1 MQLNAASQSV
11 YSQYSDVYQK
21 LKSGDI
27 TAEEALDF
35 HGETYA
41 KARGFTANPVW
52 TAAEAT
58 PIQSLPPELME
69 MFEAVKSLLP
79 PLPSAVTNAYSS
91 AETMGG
97 SSRDASFGQMT
108 AQQIIKRNFTDR
120 PTAEELADFTAQIF
134 EQTLRNMDAFSSS
147 IPAME
152 AAGVTPDDLS
162 RALVTRTR
170 DGTYK
175 VAGSDEK
182 ASNIA
187 RFINDNP
194 GVYEQYNNKWKS
206 NFAGIS

>member
-1 MQLNAASQSV
+1 
-11 YSQYSDVYQK
+11 
-21 LKSGDI
+21 
-27 TAEEALDF
+27 
-35 HGETYA
+35 
-41 KARGFTANPVW
+41 
-52 TAAEAT
+52 
-58 PIQSLPPELME
+58 
-69 MFEAVKSLLP
+69 
-79 PLPSAVTNAYSS
+79 
-91 AETMGG
+91 MGG